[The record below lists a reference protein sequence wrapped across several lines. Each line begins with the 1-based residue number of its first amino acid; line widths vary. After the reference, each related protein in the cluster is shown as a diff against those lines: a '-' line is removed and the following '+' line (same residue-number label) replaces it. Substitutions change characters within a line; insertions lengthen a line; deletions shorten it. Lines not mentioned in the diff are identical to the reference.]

1 MCPYHVIDVFLVGS
15 YEDDWDFVVGCRDPA
30 FSYAVKKGEK
40 VPYFYYGRII
50 PFILFDRTCFE
61 KLGI

>member
-1 MCPYHVIDVFLVGS
+1 MCPYHVIDVFLFGS

-40 VPYFYYGRII
+40 VPYFLLWQDYSFYS
-50 PFILFDRTCFE
+50 F
-61 KLGI
+61 